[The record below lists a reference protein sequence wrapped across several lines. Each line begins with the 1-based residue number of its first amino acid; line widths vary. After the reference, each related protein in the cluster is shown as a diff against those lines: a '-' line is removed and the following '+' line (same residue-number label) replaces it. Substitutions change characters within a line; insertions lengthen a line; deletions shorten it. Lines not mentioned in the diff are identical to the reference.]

1 MENSE
6 KSLAKA
12 QQSQLYC
19 WQQTVIFLAEVTGF
33 GDEIHNEFETSGGI
47 TF

>member
-12 QQSQLYC
+12 QQSQASLLA
-19 WQQTVIFLAEVTGF
+19 TDSKFLSQKYT
-33 GDEIHNEFETSGGI
+33 
-47 TF
+47 